1 MARQVIG
8 NPFVNQIPTVS
19 PTAQPVDIYERAVVK
34 NSSLDSLASMLTRVK
49 AKADPVIK
57 AAEKRAA
64 QREYQEGIQ
73 LYNDTRKSMGDAVK
87 AGLIDEG
94 ASPYLRKGYRV
105 SQMNTMALRY
115 NAELEAAL
123 DRQKLYTNN
132 DPARIEQ
139 FIDKFQTQFVAS
151 NGMAEFAPSEVAE
164 YFSTPAN
171 KGNELFR
178 SAWKTKHVEWQREQ
192 NYLQFE
198 SEVAET
204 TTNLFRADMSD
215 AETAVA
221 MATFSTWLEG
231 RSDAAA
237 IDGMKN
243 AEVLATILQGVGLAV
258 EQTGMTEIL
267 DVFKKTKFG
276 TAAVASSL
284 KVQAKI
290 LDIENRSIV
299 LENAR
304 NARADK
310 EAEKLYETEM
320 AVAIRASEAFF
331 TYEGNYNDEKRED
344 LEDSIKLLQ
353 SYTDPAS
360 LKLSVSLRKALDA
373 YDQAALLGGQQKT
386 TQSEINIDADLR
398 KAKDIVAATN
408 IIEFY
413 AKNGFLDVNGIGQK
427 FSLWR
432 SQFDT
437 SGDADLGLDFNSS
450 TTSEG
455 RATKELLDLV
465 RGNEFDSSSEQFIR
479 GVMEKNGLR
488 LSIIAGVKKFMA
500 DNDGAF
506 PDPNEMA
513 DIAYNLQIII
523 IKRLTKSGIFDP
535 LEATSD

>member
-204 TTNLFRADMSD
+204 TTNLFRPDMSD

-290 LDIENRSIV
+290 LDIEKRSIV

-331 TYEGNYNDEKRED
+331 TEKGNNTENREA
-344 LEDSIKLLQ
+344 LNKSIELLQ

-360 LKLSVSLRKALDA
+360 LNLSVSLRKALDA
-373 YDQAALLGGQQKT
+373 YDLAALFGGKKRST
-386 TQSEINIDADLR
+386 ESELSLLQDLR
-398 KAKDIVAATN
+398 TAKDLNSATT
-408 IIEFY
+408 ILKYY
-413 AKNGFLDVNGIGQK
+413 ARSGHLDVNGIGQK
-427 FSLWR
+427 LNLW
-432 SQFDT
+432 STQYDPANDT
-437 SGDADLGLDFNSS
+437 AFGLDFFS
-450 TTSEG
+450 TSTPEG
-455 RATKELLDLV
+455 RA
-465 RGNEFDSSSEQFIR
+465 F
-479 GVMEKNGLR
+479 
-488 LSIIAGVKKFMA
+488 
-500 DNDGAF
+500 
-506 PDPNEMA
+506 A
-513 DIAYNLQIII
+513 DISTAVKGDID
-523 IKRLTKSGIFDP
+523 IFDENKFRDSITAKNLYRQRMRDAVQENLKLSGAKSLS
-535 LEATSD
+535 LEQLETISANVLTLVFTEVEAMGFVTPKVVE